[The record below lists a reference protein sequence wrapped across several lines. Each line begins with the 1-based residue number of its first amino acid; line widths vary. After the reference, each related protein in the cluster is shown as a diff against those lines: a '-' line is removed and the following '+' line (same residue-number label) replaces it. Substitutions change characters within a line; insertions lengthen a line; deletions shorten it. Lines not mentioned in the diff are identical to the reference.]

1 MVKSISHL
9 VEAGPEFPMTSL
21 LLAKRRIKS
30 TVMSLPGDKELM
42 LKNVRENGIYEEV
55 NVVEAES
62 EI

>member
-1 MVKSISHL
+1 
-9 VEAGPEFPMTSL
+9 MTSL